1 MRIDAHVHLPVNH
14 TCVTLAAKKEY
25 LLQAMEQYRLDRCI
39 VISDSC
45 SVSPIGSMEECI
57 SLFATENSRISV
69 VGGISPLADVSCQ
82 LSKTEIY
89 LEQKSLVGMKL
100 FPGHEAF
107 YLTDQR
113 LDQIYRLALHYD
125 VPVLFHSGGAH
136 NPYSNVNEVKAVL
149 DRYPKIKLVCCHCFY
164 PDLSQCRSLLSY
176 PNLYFDISSIAD
188 DRRIWDFTQREIKTL
203 ITLAPERVLFGSDAF
218 GCSIRAHISLV
229 KGLHLL
235 PELEARVFAKNAV
248 RLYGL

>member
-1 MRIDAHVHLPVNH
+1 MSIDAHVHLPVNN
-14 TCVTLAAKKEY
+14 TCTTLAAKKDY
-25 LLQAMEQYRLDRCI
+25 LLRAMDQNQLDRCI

-45 SVSPIGSMEECI
+45 SISPICSADECI
-57 SLFATENSRISV
+57 ALFSEEKSRISV
-69 VGGISPLADVSCQ
+69 VGGISPLVDVSSQ
-82 LSKTEIY
+82 LAKMEVY
-89 LEQKSLVGMKL
+89 LEQNSLVGMKL

-136 NPYSNVNEVKAVL
+136 NPYSYVNEVKAVL

-176 PNLYFDISSIAD
+176 PNLYFDISSVAD
-188 DRRIWDFTQREIKTL
+188 DRRILDFTQREIKAL
-203 ITLAPERVLFGSDAF
+203 ITQAPERVLFGSDAF
-218 GCSIRAHISLV
+218 GCSIGAHISLV
-229 KGLHLL
+229 KGLLL
-235 PELEARVFAKNAV
+235 PPELEERVFAKNAV
-248 RLYGL
+248 RLYSM